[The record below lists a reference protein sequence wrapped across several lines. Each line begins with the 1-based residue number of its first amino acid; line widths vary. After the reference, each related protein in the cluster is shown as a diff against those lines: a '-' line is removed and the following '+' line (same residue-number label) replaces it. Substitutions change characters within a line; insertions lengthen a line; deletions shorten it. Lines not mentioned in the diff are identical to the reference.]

1 LFLLYYFIVIT
12 CFFACRYLHFFFRLP
27 LSVLFLSLAR
37 KKKTPKR
44 KGTVCT
50 SGATPEVCR
59 AKGQELAALKQPV
72 LPDARQTPSALR
84 PCSEAGEPCG
94 VF

>member
-1 LFLLYYFIVIT
+1 LLLLAFLLAAI
-12 CFFACRYLHFFFRLP
+12 
-27 LSVLFLSLAR
+27 SVLFLSLAR
-37 KKKTPKR
+37 KKKIPKR

-59 AKGQELAALKQPV
+59 AEGQELAALKQPV
-72 LPDARQTPSALR
+72 LPDARPTPSALR
-84 PCSEAGEPCG
+84 PCSEAGKPCG